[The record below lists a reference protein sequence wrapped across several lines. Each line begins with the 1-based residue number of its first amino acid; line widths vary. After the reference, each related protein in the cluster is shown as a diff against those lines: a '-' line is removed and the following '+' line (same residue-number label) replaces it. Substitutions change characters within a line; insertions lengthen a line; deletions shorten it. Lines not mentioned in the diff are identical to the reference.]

1 MVDGRGRSIANAQ
14 QEVRLPEDGNVSDQ
28 WKAEESRDT
37 NDRYLIHIAAEEK
50 LSLYGCMRLI
60 KKNVMALSEPDP
72 CSGMLPF
79 MLAAQ
84 SDTPNS
90 NLSTVYYMLHE
101 KPDVLSNY

>member
-1 MVDGRGRSIANAQ
+1 MSIWCFFDN
-14 QEVRLPEDGNVSDQ
+14 DGNVSDQ

-84 SDTPNS
+84 SFEQQSS
-90 NLSTVYYMLHE
+90 NLSTIYYMLRQ
-101 KPDVLSNY
+101 KPDVLSTY